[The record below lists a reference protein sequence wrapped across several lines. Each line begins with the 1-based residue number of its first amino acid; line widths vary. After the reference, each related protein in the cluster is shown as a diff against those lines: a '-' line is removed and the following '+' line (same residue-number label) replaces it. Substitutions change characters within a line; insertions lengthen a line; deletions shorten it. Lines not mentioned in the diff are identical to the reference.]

1 MLRITDNGNSEYVII
16 IRKNHS
22 ASEKTAAEELAAYL
36 KKITDAEIPV
46 KTDDERK
53 TDHEIVIGFT
63 NRGGKGKKELG
74 EEGFTIK
81 TEGKRLFILGSE
93 VRGALYGVY
102 SFLEK
107 CCGCRFYTDTCE
119 RVPQMNMLT
128 VPEIDCTEL
137 PGFEYRNVY
146 WR

>member
-36 KKITDAEIPV
+36 KQITDAEIPV
-46 KTDDERK
+46 KTDDEKK

-74 EEGFTIK
+74 EEGFIFGLPLRHGRGPPFK
-81 TEGKRLFILGSE
+81 GDGGLWPVGGMQICLQFGPLALRCKGGYEGAGQSNKYLQAYAFTRQ
-93 VRGALYGVY
+93 R
-102 SFLEK
+102 
-107 CCGCRFYTDTCE
+107 
-119 RVPQMNMLT
+119 PQ
-128 VPEIDCTEL
+128 
-137 PGFEYRNVY
+137 G
-146 WR
+146 